1 MAGQQ
6 LVAQV
11 VDTMSE
17 IDQSSRHITEITA
30 MIDTIAFQTNML
42 ALNAAV
48 EAARAASM
56 GEGLPWWRVRFGSW
70 PSVHPMPHAKSKL
83 IDRSASTI
91 EVGSGLVAAAGLAM
105 KDIVEAVQGW
115 APHLISSP
123 ATTTNMPMASGW

>member
-1 MAGQQ
+1 MCLEQINVIVQSSARASQGARTMAAQATERAVAGQQ

-48 EAARAASM
+48 EAARA
-56 GEGLPWWRVRFGSW
+56 GEHGRGLPWWRVRFGSW
-70 PSVHPMPHAKSKL
+70 QAF
-83 IDRSASTI
+83 IRCRTRN
-91 EVGSGLVAAAGLAM
+91 
-105 KDIVEAVQGW
+105 Q
-115 APHLISSP
+115 
-123 ATTTNMPMASGW
+123 N